1 MTLDAQL
8 LIDGAWRAAQGG
20 ATAASVNP
28 ADGRTIGR
36 YAAADLTDA
45 HGAIAAARRAFERP
59 DWAQAPRLRQQVMLH
74 WADALERKSDELARL
89 LTLENGKVLA
99 QSRGEMAGAISEIRY
114 YAGLARTYPG
124 HVFEVEPG
132 VFSTLIRE
140 PAGVAGL
147 IIPWNAPVVLLIRA
161 LTPAL
166 AAGCTVV
173 IKPAP
178 QSALITAAVIA
189 ELHAVLAPGR
199 PGSRSRQPGERARPR
214 RGPRPSSLRPRWT

>member
-99 QSRGEMAGAISEIRY
+99 QSRGEMAGAISE
-114 YAGLARTYPG
+114 A
-124 HVFEVEPG
+124 EVTN
-132 VFSTLIRE
+132 S
-140 PAGVAGL
+140 A
-147 IIPWNAPVVLLIRA
+147 WAPNPSATRSYLVG
-161 LTPAL
+161 PSS
-166 AAGCTVV
+166 
-173 IKPAP
+173 AP
-178 QSALITAAVIA
+178 
-189 ELHAVLAPGR
+189 
-199 PGSRSRQPGERARPR
+199 RPR
-214 RGPRPSSLRPRWT
+214 SAP

>member
-8 LIDGAWRAAQGG
+8 LIDGAWCAAQGG
-20 ATAASVNP
+20 ATAASLNP
-28 ADGRTIGR
+28 ANAQTIGR
-36 YAAADLTDA
+36 YAAAGLADA

-132 VFSTLIRE
+132 TFSTLIKE
-140 PAGVAGL
+140 PAGVAGRIFSIGADLNSACGRL
-147 IIPWNAPVVLLIRA
+147 INAAKARA
-161 LTPAL
+161 KRTR
-166 AAGCTVV
+166 
-173 IKPAP
+173 
-178 QSALITAAVIA
+178 S
-189 ELHAVLAPGR
+189 ELSSR
-199 PGSRSRQPGERARPR
+199 PGFVISG
-214 RGPRPSSLRPRWT
+214 